1 MSFELQ
7 TAPTPP
13 LIDQAAMAEWCTD
26 LDREDIADILGRVP
40 AQCTAS
46 IAEIET
52 AVGEKELAKVKR
64 VAHRLKGMAA
74 NLGAARLARLARC
87 IELESKDLADVELQ
101 LPVLKTTVAET
112 LAALAEH
119 A

>member
-1 MSFELQ
+1 
-7 TAPTPP
+7 
-13 LIDQAAMAEWCTD
+13 MAEWCTD

-40 AQCTAS
+40 AQCSAG
-46 IAEIET
+46 IAEIEA
-52 AVGEKELAKVKR
+52 AVGEKELARVKR

-87 IELESKDLADVELQ
+87 IEIDSMDLADVELQ

-112 LAALAEH
+112 LAALAAH
-119 A
+119 Q